1 MIRVVLFDFDGV
13 IIDSSKDI
21 AAAVN
26 QTFSHFGYGN
36 LTEPEIIKNVGHGA
50 QHLLAACLNDIC
62 IKNHKSFNPELLPEI
77 KNWYIDYYNSHA
89 VVKTEIYPGVM
100 ELLYQLSLEDIRM
113 GIVSNKPIKV
123 TETILEHF
131 DIIDYFDVMVGPE
144 LIKEMKPAPDGIKLA
159 VERINKWITAI
170 GETEIT
176 PEQVLMV
183 GDSGVDIKAAKAFG
197 AKSCGV
203 LGGIGNPEGVKAENP
218 TFLVNTLAEF
228 SMDDIKRIF

>member
-1 MIRVVLFDFDGV
+1 MIRIVLFDFDGV

-21 AAAVN
+21 ATAVN
-26 QTFSHFGYGN
+26 QTFSHYGYGN
-36 LTEPEIIKNVGHGA
+36 LTEPEIIKHVGHGA
-50 QHLLAACLNDIC
+50 EHLLARCLNDIC
-62 IKNHKSFNPELLPEI
+62 TKTHKTFNSEVLPEI
-77 KNWYIDYYNSHA
+77 KKWYIDYYNSHA
-89 VVKTEIYPGVM
+89 VVETEIYPGVM

-203 LGGIGNPEGVKAENP
+203 LGGIGNPEGVRAENP